1 MKIENSGKCNAHSD
15 VEAEEERTTTEE
27 MGVEVGIEGERRH
40 EGEGKGDVGAGSKV
54 ARDSRNYKDLDFN
67 GDRAGIDSN

>member
-15 VEAEEERTTTEE
+15 VEAEEERTTTQE
-27 MGVEVGIEGERRH
+27 MGERRH

-54 ARDSRNYKDLDFN
+54 ARDSRSYKDLDFN
-67 GDRAGIDSN
+67 CDRAGIDSN